1 MKLKNKK
8 IGIVDPIFK
17 CRLLV
22 LTDIGNEPD
31 DQQSLI
37 RLLTYANEL
46 DIEGVIATTSRWQKN
61 IIRPDLIEDVIN
73 VYGGVPRQN
82 LMIHTNDYFPTEE
95 ELCAL
100 IKKGPSKYGMEAV
113 GTLQDSEGSEWLIKV
128 VDRPDPR
135 PIWIT
140 IWGGS
145 NCLAQALYKV
155 KHRRTKKERDAFIEK
170 IRVYAIAD
178 QDDTGKWIRS
188 NFKDLFYIVS
198 PSDPSTADI
207 SNEDYQKATWT
218 GISGELFYKFKGGPN
233 SKLITNRWVRENIR
247 LNHGPLGKI
256 YPRIAFAMEGDTPS
270 FLNLIPNGLRSSQ
283 SPTFGGWGGRYELY
297 QPKGEDRP
305 IFTNSEDTVF
315 VGTGFGKIKGD
326 KEGIYKSNQA
336 TIWRWREAY
345 QNDFAARMDWAAT
358 SHYEDANHPP
368 EIKINGKLDL
378 TVNGNEIVNLDA
390 EGTSDPDGNDL

>member
-1 MKLKNKK
+1 MN
-8 IGIVDPIFK
+8 
-17 CRLLV
+17 
-22 LTDIGNEPD
+22 
-31 DQQSLI
+31 
-37 RLLTYANEL
+37 
-46 DIEGVIATTSRWQKN
+46 
-61 IIRPDLIEDVIN
+61 
-73 VYGGVPRQN
+73 
-82 LMIHTNDYFPTEE
+82 
-95 ELCAL
+95 
-100 IKKGPSKYGMEAV
+100 
-113 GTLQDSEGSEWLIKV
+113 
-128 VDRPDPR
+128 
-135 PIWIT
+135 
-140 IWGGS
+140 
-145 NCLAQALYKV
+145 
-155 KHRRTKKERDAFIEK
+155 
-170 IRVYAIAD
+170 
-178 QDDTGKWIRS
+178 
-188 NFKDLFYIVS
+188 
-198 PSDPSTADI
+198 
-207 SNEDYQKATWT
+207 
-218 GISGELFYKFKGGPN
+218 N

-305 IFTNSEDTVF
+305 IFTHSEDTVF

-378 TVNGNEIVNLDA
+378 TVNGNEIVNLSA
-390 EGTSDPDGNDL
+390 EGTSDPDGNDLYFHWFQYKEAGNYNGGIFITNPELVKTALKFKDPKKHGIAHIILEVKDDGEPCLYRYARIIIKIKGNKDNLN